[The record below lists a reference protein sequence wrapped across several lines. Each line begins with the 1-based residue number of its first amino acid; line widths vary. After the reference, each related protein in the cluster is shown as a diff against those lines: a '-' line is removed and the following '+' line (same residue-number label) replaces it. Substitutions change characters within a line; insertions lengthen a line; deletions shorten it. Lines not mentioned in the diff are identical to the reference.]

1 MSEYPI
7 GTATAAADDPA
18 LASTSDGRPCGRADV
33 MIVDAEGVP
42 VPVGAEGDVIIRGPG
57 LFKGYYKRPDLD
69 ADSRTTDGYLR
80 TGDRARLL
88 DDRGHIRIS
97 GRTKDIIIRG
107 GENIPVV
114 EIENILL
121 PTRPSRKSPS
131 WPYRTTGWARP
142 RVRASSCGPTPRSW
156 EWTTSLI
163 SWESAAWP
171 RNSSQKPSGRWA
183 AAPDTERQNS
193 EVSRCEIRFSRPGYR
208 TTLAE
213 ALQMIQ

>member
-42 VPVGAEGDVIIRGPG
+42 VPVGGEGDVIIRGPG

-69 ADSRTTDGYLR
+69 ADSLTADGYLR

-121 PTRPSRKSPS
+121 THPAIKEIALVALPHDRLGETACACLVLRPD
-131 WPYRTTGWARP
+131 
-142 RVRASSCGPTPRSW
+142 
-156 EWTTSLI
+156 
-163 SWESAAWP
+163 
-171 RNSSQKPSGRWA
+171 
-183 AAPDTERQNS
+183 AAPL
-193 EVSRCEIRFSRPGYR
+193 G
-208 TTLAE
+208 
-213 ALQMIQ
+213 